1 MFWLLVT
8 FIITL
13 LLTAYFYSV
22 KVVFAAAWKEEL
34 SDLPSKA
41 EQAVKRCMQLRETS
55 DDVDFTVEMGKALSS
70 SLLLLSVIAFL
81 SDRGLFIFEL
91 SLESIVKI
99 ILVMCG
105 MAVTVKVA
113 PRAVVKVLAAKVI
126 TLYVPL
132 YYFFETLFWPIT
144 ALEKFVKRIIFR
156 MFHYEERLGF
166 LTSAQREQIRES
178 EEKSDSLDI
187 DEKDMINSILEFR
200 ETEVGEIMVPRTEV
214 IAVEESATALEL
226 VALINEHGHS
236 RIPVYRK
243 SIDEV
248 IGILNVK
255 DLYKA
260 IQPECS
266 AFGTSFTLKEF
277 IRPAFFVPEN
287 KRINELFRELKSEK
301 VHLAVVV
308 DEYGGVCGIVTMEDI
323 LEEIV
328 GEINDEYDEEEVRF
342 KKINEQTFELD
353 PKMNIEEINEILST
367 SLDTDNVDY
376 NTLSGLIMTH
386 SGSIPEENQHFE
398 IGNLKIKIVKM
409 DGHRIMR
416 VRIEK
421 PLPVSEEQS

>member
-1 MFWLLVT
+1 MFWLLVI
-8 FIITL
+8 FILTL

-34 SDLPSKA
+34 SDLPPKA
-41 EQAVKRCMQLRETS
+41 DQAVKRCIQLRETS
-55 DDVDFTVEMGKALSS
+55 DDVDFTVETGKALASA
-70 SLLLLSVIAFL
+70 LLLLSVILFL
-81 SDRGLFIFEL
+81 SDQGLFIFEL
-91 SLESIVKI
+91 SFESVVKI
-99 ILVMCG
+99 VLVMCC
-105 MAVTVKVA
+105 MAVMVKVA
-113 PRAVVKVLAAKVI
+113 PKAVVKVFAGRAI
-126 TLYVPL
+126 ILYVPL

-144 ALEKFVKRIIFR
+144 ALEKFIKKIIFR
-156 MFHYEERLGF
+156 MFHFEERLGF
-166 LTSAQREQIRES
+166 LSPAQREQIRES
-178 EEKSDSLDI
+178 EEKSDSLDT

-214 IAVEESATALEL
+214 IAVEEGATASEL
-226 VALINEHGHS
+226 VAIINEHGHS

-248 IGILNVK
+248 IGVLNVK

-266 AFGTSFTLKEF
+266 AFGSSFTLHEF

-287 KRINELFRELKSEK
+287 KRINELFRELKTEK

-328 GEINDEYDEEEVRF
+328 GEINDEYDEEEIRF
-342 KKINEQTFELD
+342 KKINDQTFELD
-353 PKMNIEEINEILST
+353 PKMNIEEINEILGT
-367 SLDTDNVDY
+367 SLDSDNVDY

-386 SGSIPEENQHFE
+386 SGSIPEENQQFE
-398 IGNLKIKIVKM
+398 ISSLKIKIVKM
-409 DGHRIMR
+409 DGHKIMR
-416 VRIEK
+416 VRVEK
-421 PLPVSEEQS
+421 PLPVSEETV